1 MLRRILAVIAG
12 IIVGSIGIWLIE
24 RLGHSL
30 YPLPAGLKP
39 TDMEGFKTYVENLPF
54 MGKFIVILG
63 YALGALLSGFVATK
77 VANNNKPT
85 AAIICGIIFMF
96 FTIYNMVV
104 LPTPAWFWVLG
115 IAVWGL
121 VLAGYKLALNTNKA

>member
-12 IIVGSIGIWLIE
+12 IIVGSIGIWLME
-24 RLGHSL
+24 RLGHTL
-30 YPLPAGLKP
+30 YPFPADLKP
-39 TDMEGFKTYVENLPF
+39 DNLEGFKTYVESLPF

-77 VANNNKPT
+77 VANNNQPA
-85 AAIICGIIFMF
+85 AAIICGVIFLF
-96 FTIYNMVV
+96 FTIYNMTV
-104 LPTPAWFWVLG
+104 LPTPIWFWVLG

-121 VLAGYKLALNTNKA
+121 VLVGYRLALNKNKE